1 MGNWVPQL
9 LINNPNTSES
19 LPECLKQY
27 LSNAILGPLGSISII
42 KIYAPEPYSRLVFGI
57 SEIEDKGHT
66 SWTNTLCQSY
76 ISMFKN
82 NWIKENKTKQNKGST
97 FWVARQ
103 TLGMPI
109 ILKMF
114 VHRGN

>member
-66 SWTNTLCQSY
+66 SWTNTYVSHIYPCLRTTGL
-76 ISMFKN
+76 K
-82 NWIKENKTKQNKGST
+82 KTKQNKTKAALFDST
-97 FWVARQ
+97 SDLRDANNIKNVCA
-103 TLGMPI
+103 
-109 ILKMF
+109 
-114 VHRGN
+114 